1 MDFIYL
7 DNNSTTPMLPAVW
20 EAMRPFATEVYG
32 NPASAHRVG
41 SHARRML
48 EDAREQIAAILSS
61 HPDEVV
67 FTSGAT
73 EANNLGLFGLAGD
86 PPGVILTSPIEH
98 PSVAEPIERLVQL
111 GFRVERL
118 PVTRDG
124 VVQAETFAEHIQSD
138 TRLVSVM
145 LANHETGALQPVAD
159 LARQLDGRRIA
170 FHCDA
175 TQAVGKMLVDFHQL
189 GVTTLALER
198 PQVSWAQGRRRLLVR
213 RGTKLRPQFW
223 GGHQQHGRRPGTEPV
238 VLAVGMAVALDLW
251 RQESRARSQHVCRLR
266 QQLIENL
273 RASAGT
279 RSRKRAGRN

>member
-189 GVTTLALER
+189 GVTTLALSATSFMGPR
-198 PQVSWAQGRRRLLVR
+198 APAPSWCAG
-213 RGTKLRPQFW
+213 
-223 GGHQQHGRRPGTEPV
+223 
-238 VLAVGMAVALDLW
+238 
-251 RQESRARSQHVCRLR
+251 ARSCARSSGAGTSSTAGA
-266 QQLIENL
+266 
-273 RASAGT
+273 RAPSPWCSLSAWQSRWTCGARSPGRAANTSAGFGSSS
-279 RSRKRAGRN
+279 SRTCGQARNP